1 MYTEE
6 HARNEIACALC
17 RLSSTKSI
25 EDKKKLSDQGASEV
39 LTSIAQVTTRRDTQQ
54 QCSLALGYLS
64 DTTKVNSG
72 VVGSL
77 LMLSLAQ
84 DEDLAGG
91 DLRLG
96 SSAKSAKGL
105 SFAPEAPP
113 VGALQ
118 SSKSFFG
125 MSRATVRMLS
135 PAKDETSAVT
145 GGSRFQTMIRE
156 GLRAASSGQISVASQ
171 RSHNNVDI
179 SIQEASQ
186 RKLLTQAEMDMLSV
200 DYTPYSYRVIV
211 STVKPEIAGKA
222 NKVVSFPNSSL
233 PRASSNLS
241 VNLAAR
247 FTGIIHSRFVESLI
261 IPSTH
266 IYNSYIHRI
275 YTCHIHNLC
284 IKPMHTSYIP
294 PFNIYTCTI
303 YRAPSR
309 AYQNRCPTEGHDPR
323 IRGYGDE
330 RPKR

>member
-1 MYTEE
+1 
-6 HARNEIACALC
+6 
-17 RLSSTKSI
+17 
-25 EDKKKLSDQGASEV
+25 
-39 LTSIAQVTTRRDTQQ
+39 
-54 QCSLALGYLS
+54 
-64 DTTKVNSG
+64 
-72 VVGSL
+72 
-77 LMLSLAQ
+77 MLSLAQ

-96 SSAKSAKGL
+96 SSAKGAKGL

-156 GLRAASSGQISVASQ
+156 GLRAASSGQISVASL

-186 RKLLTQAEMDMLSV
+186 RKPLTQAEIDMLSV

-247 FTGIIHSRFVESLI
+247 FTGISHTLLLK
-261 IPSTH
+261 TH
-266 IYNSYIHRI
+266 ISYYVFYHIIQLIHTPHIYDRFCISI
-275 YTCHIHNLC
+275 YTYHIQSSHPC
-284 IKPMHTSYIP
+284 PSKPMP
-294 PFNIYTCTI
+294 
-303 YRAPSR
+303 YRR
-309 AYQNRCPTEGHDPR
+309 T
-323 IRGYGDE
+323 
-330 RPKR
+330 